1 MDKNKFDLGDAL
13 YGPSKNDL
21 GFDLGAEL
29 YGATPT
35 TEQPTDSNFFR
46 GFKNVLPQIKESFGG
61 AEVLAGKALGSKSLM
76 QAGAETMQAAQQQQ
90 VSKETDS
97 FTNALDKGIGTVI
110 TDWLPY
116 QLGSGLGNVLE
127 SLASAG
133 VGAVAGA
140 GVGSIPGV
148 AAGFLGK
155 SLLKKEI
162 KDQAL
167 KIIKEEGQEAGQ
179 KFIEQQAKK
188 QLRNIGA
195 EAGIISQA
203 GLHGAGETT
212 SRAVQEAGG
221 KPEDIDLG
229 RVAPAALV
237 HGVAEFF
244 GDKIA
249 LGAFKGLDAKS
260 TNNLIKDVAKAI
272 GGTSLKEAPVEVIQ
286 TAAERYGAKLSLSD
300 VDALKEYIDSAAA
313 AAGMSVGI
321 GGVGGTKTYLTRPT
335 PETKPTQTTN
345 ESETTTQQEQAQT
358 QAEAGQFVEPSAPV
372 FDENG
377 EAITTPAPIPAPT
390 PTPAAAET
398 PAEVTP
404 TTEAAPIPAPTPTP
418 AAAETPAEA
427 APEPAPPVSVLTPE
441 AEDLLATV
449 DIHGIPHTVTDYVK
463 QVAEENGIEVTP
475 SMTPNDVITQL
486 QTLKEQKTE
495 VKDESEQ
502 AGEPVSAPVG
512 VSAEA
517 PAQAGVTGT
526 AEGITGTQPSGV
538 AVSEGTAQQPAGGEG
553 KQSGA
558 LVGSLQEALGKL
570 ADLIKTQNAEDE
582 KERKEAGL
590 SGKPIKGGKPIFAF
604 SAPAATYL
612 NTPGYY
618 SDGTPAGN
626 ARQGIVQAA
635 YDRAFDAFDTI
646 NFDKVNEELKKLAEE
661 ANAKEPQRKQKYSAE
676 NPLEFMSEENL
687 AAKYMEQVGTKKM
700 ADAPKLREEHATNRE
715 TFVKELP
722 EHIQQAIQAQ
732 TNKVFK
738 DELISYIRRGR
749 VETITDAERNNRK
762 KAALAKAQR
771 EAGREQEKAI
781 AGVQQ
786 QVNEA
791 MTDEELE
798 AQRAAEEQTEK
809 VEQGR
814 KEVAGYTAAPRTG
827 QAKISPKVSEAIR
840 NLKGL
845 TAVLQAIAGDRAQN
859 SQTRVIAEALLRLIQ
874 SLKTTSN
881 LTPTQLGNL
890 KNKIKNTE
898 AEFNK
903 QKRQLDNLQQQQ
915 RELLKDGKKPTNR
928 ARLQQYEALER
939 EINTQRQE
947 VVFASTA
954 FDNAQETLA
963 SSSYIKSV
971 SDLTISFDPNIAE
984 DGEFRP
990 NTNEVVLKGNDKD
1003 GYTGTR
1009 PLDQVVLHEIMHY
1022 LTDHVID
1029 NTEAYIAS
1037 IDPKDRAATQ
1047 AAINRL
1053 RQNYNMAKTMF
1064 GEKYNIPTIKE
1075 FIAEIYTNAELQKD
1089 LARVRTENAT
1099 PFTRFKNLFSQIA
1112 FDIAA
1117 ALGFRSNK
1125 DISDTGASEAGI
1137 TLKEVLEDISSIIS
1151 LPTADIKGAEVSYST
1166 ATPTPTPTPTK
1177 KPKQAA
1183 AAGPNRTSGL
1193 DEHDDYLAP
1202 ASQGVIRKKTLYQL
1216 LREPTTWRTIATK
1229 FQNDRYEAKYLQ
1241 DVLDLAGKIY
1251 REGKDRINNFY
1262 DQITLSTSR
1271 ANNFYH
1277 EKVAPLHDNLN
1288 KSIEAFAEATG
1299 KTAEE
1304 SLAFFHSLMEALH
1317 EPERRQVKYLLSVDL
1332 EAPAAARRDA
1342 IVKELS
1348 TQKLSPAG
1356 AQKLRNEL
1364 NAIVKNKKNLDQAVM
1379 AKNPE
1384 LLDINNDKYNV
1395 IGLGGKDASGNTLTA
1410 QDVVNQRLAQYQN
1423 HAHKDLIDAVLKNVS
1438 AITDAAVE
1446 LDKYS
1451 NYWSDY
1457 TENYRNFYG
1466 FQHYAPFKGRGSFAE
1481 KHSEIEEI
1489 LDFEAAFGRSAEFRE
1504 AAVAFEGRMSVS
1516 DNPVLQSISD
1526 AIRAAMR
1533 AGRKGTTLAIKNA
1546 INQKLIKGYVEKPVA
1561 FEDRNKDTL
1570 KKLLSEN
1577 AILHYNENGT
1587 IEVIKIT
1594 DPKILNSIRRTYK
1607 DVNPL
1612 IEVANRVTSGLG
1624 KMHTRYNYN
1633 FPLLNFVR
1641 DILTNAW
1648 TIGAELGPV
1657 ESAKFI
1663 SEIVSKV
1670 ATRGAMHKGF
1680 NFARLYE
1687 QGGLKRLEALAKT
1700 DPTYRDMYEFVKEGG
1715 MVSYIQGL
1723 SLKSNF
1729 EELHK
1734 QIGRSGVMKT
1744 WDQANKFMD
1753 MYVNMFELVSRS
1765 AAYSTAKQNAMAK
1778 GKTEAEAITI
1788 AATYAKNLANFEQVG
1803 EYGKAMGALYMFF
1816 RPSATGA
1823 VRAIEAI
1830 SPAFDTRSMEA
1841 VIQGLPESIRND
1853 EAAKAKYIEE
1863 YQSRK
1868 KYSRVMAG
1876 TLLGL
1881 GMFGYFM
1888 AMSMAP
1894 DDDLGRNE
1902 VMNDSM
1908 DQWTRYLRI
1917 HSPFDKERV
1926 YQIPWGFGLGAIAA
1940 SGAQIASVLSGAQ
1953 NISGAASNIFTQ
1965 IALDSFVPIPF
1976 SRMNPADNFGA
1987 FALDSIAPS
1996 PIRPILELVINKNG
2010 LGHDIYNDANRRM
2023 GDAFTGGDNIPQI
2036 YKDAALFLVNST
2048 DGALDF
2054 SPNTMYFMSNSYAD
2068 GIGRLFEVGY
2078 GVTDFAEGRKAFN
2091 PKTDLPLLG
2100 SFFGTKSSVDAREFA
2115 NAEKTIKS
2123 YEQIINGFKADP
2135 VKEADYEA
2143 KYPLRG
2149 SLVDYYN
2156 HMVGSQLNRM
2166 RHEANVIRRDPNFS
2180 PKEKEELIKLNKL
2193 EQNLLK
2199 YEMLENFK
2207 AYDLD

>member
-1 MDKNKFDLGDAL
+1 MGKDSFDLGDTL
-13 YGPSKNDL
+13 YGPPKNNSE
-21 GFDLGAEL
+21 FDLGAEL
-29 YGATPT
+29 YGATPA
-35 TEQPTDSNFFR
+35 QPENSNFVR

-61 AEVLAGKALGSKSLM
+61 AEVLAGKALGMKGLM
-76 QAGAETMQAAQQQQ
+76 QSGAETMQAAQQQQ

-97 FTNALDKGIGTVI
+97 FTAALDKGIGTVI

-133 VGAVAGA
+133 AGAVAGA
-140 GVGSIPGV
+140 GVGSIPGA

-167 KIIKEEGQEAGQ
+167 KIIAKEGEEAGQ

-188 QLRNIGA
+188 QLRTLGA
-195 EAGIISQA
+195 EAGVAGQA
-203 GLHGAGETT
+203 VLHGAGETT
-212 SRAVQEAGG
+212 GRAVQEAGG
-221 KPEDIDLG
+221 KPEDIDLS
-229 RVAPAALV
+229 RVAPAAIV
-237 HGVAEFF
+237 HSVAEFF

-260 TNNLIKDVAKAI
+260 TNNLIMDVAKAI
-272 GGTSLKEAPVEVIQ
+272 GSTSLKEAPVETIQ
-286 TAAERYGAKLSLSD
+286 TAAERYGAKLSLTD
-300 VDALKEYIDSAAA
+300 VNALKEYIDSAAA
-313 AAGMSVGI
+313 AAGMSVGV
-321 GGVGGTKTYLTRPT
+321 GGVGGAKTYFTRPT
-335 PETKPTQTTN
+335 PETKPTQTTA
-345 ESETTTQQEQAQT
+345 ESETATQQEQAKA
-358 QAEAGQFVEPSAPV
+358 QAEEAQFVEPSAPV

-377 EAITTPAPIPAPT
+377 EAITTPAP
-390 PTPAAAET
+390 
-398 PAEVTP
+398 V
-404 TTEAAPIPAPTPTP
+404 
-418 AAAETPAEA
+418 AEA
-427 APEPAPPVSVLTPE
+427 APTTETTEPAAEAAPAGNITFTEDPNVGKGPQDPNLVSWTPG
-441 AEDLLATV
+441 ASLS
-449 DIHGIPHTVTDYVK
+449 
-463 QVAEENGIEVTP
+463 ENGNNVLVEGSGTSVVFDSPYKPGKLAIKTVYSNPERLSFSAESGKSKNIKTTIYHDYIE
-475 SMTPNDVITQL
+475 IEEL
-486 QTLKEQKTE
+486 QTGKRIVLEKNESAEARAPKEKLVREALGDKIVDAFLASDQNNFQENVLNTFEGKNLVPQITR
-495 VKDESEQ
+495 VFNAFQNRYFGDSNESGKS
-502 AGEPVSAPVG
+502 GEPVSEPSG
-512 VSAEA
+512 VSTEA

-526 AEGITGTQPSGV
+526 TEGTTGTQPGGV
-538 AVSEGTAQQPAGGEG
+538 AVSQGAPQQPTGRKG

-676 NPLEFMSEENL
+676 NPLEFMSEEDL
-687 AAKYMEQVGTKKM
+687 AAKYMEQAGTKKM

-814 KEVAGYTAAPRTG
+814 KEVAAYTAAPRMG
-827 QAKISPKVSEAIR
+827 QTKISPKVSEAIR
-840 NLKGL
+840 NLKGV
-845 TAVLQAIAGDRAQN
+845 TAVLEAIAGDRAQN
-859 SQTRVIAEALLRLIQ
+859 AHTRVIAEALL
-874 SLKTTSN
+874 K
-881 LTPTQLGNL
+881 LT
-890 KNKIKNTE
+890 KNFK
-898 AEFNK
+898 F
-903 QKRQLDNLQQQQ
+903 D
-915 RELLKDGKKPTNR
+915 
-928 ARLQQYEALER
+928 AR
-939 EINTQRQE
+939 IT
-947 VVFASTA
+947 
-954 FDNAQETLA
+954 
-963 SSSYIKSV
+963 
-971 SDLTISFDPNIAE
+971 FDPNITE

-990 NTNEVVLKGNDKD
+990 DTNDLIIKGSEAE

-1009 PLDQVVLHEIMHY
+1009 PLDQVVLHEVMHY

-1029 NTEAYIAS
+1029 NTQKYLAS
-1037 IDPKDRAATQ
+1037 LSPEDRPATQ

-1053 RQNYNMAKTMF
+1053 RQNYNVAKNMF
-1064 GEKYNIPTIKE
+1064 GTKYNIPTIKE
-1075 FIAEIYTNAELQKD
+1075 FIAEVYTNAELQKD
-1089 LARVRTENAT
+1089 LARARVEGAT
-1099 PFTRFKNLFSQIA
+1099 QYKQYKNMFSQIA
-1112 FDIAA
+1112 ANIAA

-1125 DISDTGASEAGI
+1125 DLSDTGASEAGI
-1137 TLKEVLEDISSIIS
+1137 TLKEVLEDINSIIS

-1166 ATPTPTPTPTK
+1166 ATPTPTPTK

-1193 DEHDDYLAP
+1193 DEHGDYLAP
-1202 ASQGVIRKKTLYQL
+1202 ASQGVIKKKTLFQL
-1216 LREPTTWRTIATK
+1216 LREPTTWRTVATK

-1251 REGKDRINNFY
+1251 REGNDLINNFY

-1277 EKVAPLHDNLN
+1277 EEVAPLHDNLN
-1288 KSIEAFAEATG
+1288 KSIEEFAKATG

-1317 EPERRQVKYLLSVDL
+1317 EPERRQVKYLLLVDL
-1332 EAPAAARRDA
+1332 EATASARRDA

-1348 TQKLSPAG
+1348 TQKLSPAS

-1364 NAIVKNKKNLDQAVM
+1364 NAIVKNPKNFDQAIL
-1379 AKNPE
+1379 AKHPE
-1384 LLDINNDKYNV
+1384 WFDISDNRYNV
-1395 IGLGGKDASGNTLTA
+1395 IGLGGEDASGNTLTA

-1423 HAHKDLIDAVLKNVS
+1423 HVHKNLIDEVLKNVS
-1438 AITDAAVE
+1438 AINEAAVK

-1457 TENYRNFYG
+1457 TDNYRNFYG
-1466 FQHYAPFKGRGSFAE
+1466 FKHYAPFKGRGSFAE
-1481 KHSEIEEI
+1481 KHSEIEQI
-1489 LDFEAAFGRSAEFRE
+1489 LDFEAAFGKSAEFRE

-1546 INQKLIKGYVEKPVA
+1546 INQGLIDGKISDPVP
-1561 FEDRNKDTL
+1561 FEDRNKDVL
-1570 KKLLSEN
+1570 KELLGKNS
-1577 AILHYNENGT
+1577 ILHYNEDGT
-1587 IEVIKIT
+1587 IQVLNIT

-1612 IEVANRVTSGLG
+1612 VEVANRVTSGLG

-1663 SEIVSKV
+1663 GAIVSKV

-1687 QGGLKRLEALAKT
+1687 QGGLTRLEALAKN
-1700 DPTYRDMYEFVKEGG
+1700 DPTYRDMYEFVQEGG

-1765 AAYSTAKQNAMAK
+1765 AAYSTAKQNALAK
-1778 GKTEAEAITI
+1778 GKTEAEAKTI

-1803 EYGKAMGALYMFF
+1803 EYGKNMGALYMFF

-1853 EAAKAKYIEE
+1853 EAAKAAYIEE

-1868 KYSRVMAG
+1868 KYSRIMAG

-1902 VMNDSM
+1902 VMNDNM
-1908 DQWTRYLRI
+1908 DQWSRYLRI
-1917 HSPFDKERV
+1917 HSPFDKEKV

-1953 NISGAASNIFTQ
+1953 TISGAASNIFTQ

-1976 SRMNPADNFGA
+1976 SRMNPMDNFGA
-1987 FALDSIAPS
+1987 FAIDSIAPS
-1996 PIRPILELVINKNG
+1996 PIRPIVELVINKNG

-2036 YKDAALFLVNST
+2036 YKDAAMFLVRTT
-2048 DGALDF
+2048 DGAVDF

-2078 GVTDFAEGRKAFN
+2078 GVTDFAEGRKEFN
-2091 PKTDLPLLG
+2091 PKTDLPLFG

-2115 NAEKTIKS
+2115 EAEKNIKK
-2123 YEQIINGFKADP
+2123 YEGIINGFKSNP
-2135 VKEADYEA
+2135 VDEANYDA
-2143 KYPLRG
+2143 KYPLRK

-2156 HMVGSQLNRM
+2156 HTSGAQLNPL
-2166 RHEANVIRRDPNFS
+2166 RHEANVIRRDPNLT
-2180 PKEKEELIKLNKL
+2180 PKEKEELLKVNKI

-2199 YEMLENFK
+2199 YEMLQNFK
-2207 AYDLD
+2207 AYDVD

>member
-1 MDKNKFDLGDAL
+1 
-13 YGPSKNDL
+13 
-21 GFDLGAEL
+21 
-29 YGATPT
+29 
-35 TEQPTDSNFFR
+35 
-46 GFKNVLPQIKESFGG
+46 
-61 AEVLAGKALGSKSLM
+61 
-76 QAGAETMQAAQQQQ
+76 
-90 VSKETDS
+90 
-97 FTNALDKGIGTVI
+97 
-110 TDWLPY
+110 
-116 QLGSGLGNVLE
+116 
-127 SLASAG
+127 
-133 VGAVAGA
+133 
-140 GVGSIPGV
+140 
-148 AAGFLGK
+148 
-155 SLLKKEI
+155 
-162 KDQAL
+162 
-167 KIIKEEGQEAGQ
+167 
-179 KFIEQQAKK
+179 
-188 QLRNIGA
+188 
-195 EAGIISQA
+195 
-203 GLHGAGETT
+203 
-212 SRAVQEAGG
+212 
-221 KPEDIDLG
+221 
-229 RVAPAALV
+229 
-237 HGVAEFF
+237 
-244 GDKIA
+244 
-249 LGAFKGLDAKS
+249 
-260 TNNLIKDVAKAI
+260 
-272 GGTSLKEAPVEVIQ
+272 
-286 TAAERYGAKLSLSD
+286 
-300 VDALKEYIDSAAA
+300 
-313 AAGMSVGI
+313 
-321 GGVGGTKTYLTRPT
+321 
-335 PETKPTQTTN
+335 
-345 ESETTTQQEQAQT
+345 
-358 QAEAGQFVEPSAPV
+358 
-372 FDENG
+372 
-377 EAITTPAPIPAPT
+377 
-390 PTPAAAET
+390 
-398 PAEVTP
+398 
-404 TTEAAPIPAPTPTP
+404 
-418 AAAETPAEA
+418 
-427 APEPAPPVSVLTPE
+427 
-441 AEDLLATV
+441 
-449 DIHGIPHTVTDYVK
+449 
-463 QVAEENGIEVTP
+463 
-475 SMTPNDVITQL
+475 
-486 QTLKEQKTE
+486 
-495 VKDESEQ
+495 
-502 AGEPVSAPVG
+502 
-512 VSAEA
+512 
-517 PAQAGVTGT
+517 
-526 AEGITGTQPSGV
+526 
-538 AVSEGTAQQPAGGEG
+538 
-553 KQSGA
+553 
-558 LVGSLQEALGKL
+558 
-570 ADLIKTQNAEDE
+570 
-582 KERKEAGL
+582 
-590 SGKPIKGGKPIFAF
+590 
-604 SAPAATYL
+604 
-612 NTPGYY
+612 
-618 SDGTPAGN
+618 
-626 ARQGIVQAA
+626 
-635 YDRAFDAFDTI
+635 
-646 NFDKVNEELKKLAEE
+646 
-661 ANAKEPQRKQKYSAE
+661 
-676 NPLEFMSEENL
+676 
-687 AAKYMEQVGTKKM
+687 
-700 ADAPKLREEHATNRE
+700 
-715 TFVKELP
+715 
-722 EHIQQAIQAQ
+722 
-732 TNKVFK
+732 
-738 DELISYIRRGR
+738 
-749 VETITDAERNNRK
+749 
-762 KAALAKAQR
+762 
-771 EAGREQEKAI
+771 
-781 AGVQQ
+781 
-786 QVNEA
+786 
-791 MTDEELE
+791 
-798 AQRAAEEQTEK
+798 
-809 VEQGR
+809 
-814 KEVAGYTAAPRTG
+814 
-827 QAKISPKVSEAIR
+827 
-840 NLKGL
+840 
-845 TAVLQAIAGDRAQN
+845 
-859 SQTRVIAEALLRLIQ
+859 
-874 SLKTTSN
+874 
-881 LTPTQLGNL
+881 
-890 KNKIKNTE
+890 
-898 AEFNK
+898 
-903 QKRQLDNLQQQQ
+903 
-915 RELLKDGKKPTNR
+915 
-928 ARLQQYEALER
+928 
-939 EINTQRQE
+939 
-947 VVFASTA
+947 
-954 FDNAQETLA
+954 
-963 SSSYIKSV
+963 
-971 SDLTISFDPNIAE
+971 
-984 DGEFRP
+984 
-990 NTNEVVLKGNDKD
+990 
-1003 GYTGTR
+1003 
-1009 PLDQVVLHEIMHY
+1009 
-1022 LTDHVID
+1022 
-1029 NTEAYIAS
+1029 
-1037 IDPKDRAATQ
+1037 
-1047 AAINRL
+1047 
-1053 RQNYNMAKTMF
+1053 
-1064 GEKYNIPTIKE
+1064 
-1075 FIAEIYTNAELQKD
+1075 
-1089 LARVRTENAT
+1089 
-1099 PFTRFKNLFSQIA
+1099 
-1112 FDIAA
+1112 
-1117 ALGFRSNK
+1117 LGFRSNK
-1125 DISDTGASEAGI
+1125 DIEGTTGASEAGI
-1137 TLKEVLEDISSIIS
+1137 TLKEVLEDINSIIS

-1166 ATPTPTPTPTK
+1166 ATPT

-1202 ASQGVIRKKTLYQL
+1202 ASQGVIRKKTLFQL
-1216 LREPTTWRTIATK
+1216 LREPTTWRTVATK

-1241 DVLDLAGKIY
+1241 DVLDLAGKIH
-1251 REGKDRINNFY
+1251 REGKDLINNFY

-1277 EKVAPLHDNLN
+1277 EEIAPLHDNLN
-1288 KSIEAFAEATG
+1288 RSVEAFADATG

-1348 TQKLSPAG
+1348 TQKLSPAS

-1423 HAHKDLIDAVLKNVS
+1423 HANKNLIDGVLKNVK
-1438 AITDAAVE
+1438 AINEAAVK

-1466 FQHYAPFKGRGSFAE
+1466 FNHYAPFKGRGSFAE
-1481 KHSEIEEI
+1481 KHSDIDEI
-1489 LDFEAAFGRSAEFRE
+1489 LDFEGAHGRSAEFRD

-1516 DNPVLQSISD
+1516 DNPVLQSVSD
-1526 AIRAAMR
+1526 AIRATMR

-1577 AILHYNENGT
+1577 AILHYNEDGT
-1587 IEVIKIT
+1587 IEVLKIT

-1612 IEVANRVTSGLG
+1612 IDVANRVTSGLG

-1663 SEIVSKV
+1663 SAIVSKV

-1687 QGGLKRLEALAKT
+1687 QGGLKRLEALAKN
-1700 DPTYRDMYEFVKEGG
+1700 DPTYRDMYEFVQEGG

-1765 AAYSTAKQNAMAK
+1765 AAYSIAKENAMAK

-1803 EYGKAMGALYMFF
+1803 EYGKSMGALYMFF

-1830 SPAFDTRSMEA
+1830 SPAFDTRSMDA

-1853 EAAKAKYIEE
+1853 EAAKTAYIEE
-1863 YQSRK
+1863 YQTRK
-1868 KYSRVMAG
+1868 KYSRIMAG

-1902 VMNDSM
+1902 VMNDNM

-1917 HSPFDKERV
+1917 HSPFDKDRV

-1953 NISGAASNIFTQ
+1953 TISGAASNIFTQ

-2078 GVTDFAEGRKAFN
+2078 GVTNFAEGRKAFN

-2135 VKEADYEA
+2135 IKEAEYEV

-2156 HMVGSQLNRM
+2156 HTVGAQLNPL
-2166 RHEANVIRRDPNFS
+2166 RHEANVIRRDPNLT
-2180 PKEKEELIKLNKL
+2180 PKEKEELIKLNKI

-2207 AYDLD
+2207 AYDLN

>member
-133 VGAVAGA
+133 AGAVAGA
-140 GVGSIPGV
+140 GVGSIPGA

-335 PETKPTQTTN
+335 TETKPTQTTN

-377 EAITTPAPIPAPT
+377 EAITTPAP
-390 PTPAAAET
+390 AE
-398 PAEVTP
+398 AVP
-404 TTEAAPIPAPTPTP
+404 TTETTEPA
-418 AAAETPAEA
+418 AEA
-427 APEPAPPVSVLTPE
+427 APVETEAKNEPGQPE
-441 AEDLLATV
+441 
-449 DIHGIPHTVTDYVK
+449 
-463 QVAEENGIEVTP
+463 
-475 SMTPNDVITQL
+475 QL
-486 QTLKEQKTE
+486 G
-495 VKDESEQ
+495 ESI
-502 AGEPVSAPVG
+502 SAPVG
-512 VSAEA
+512 ISAEA
-517 PAQAGVTGT
+517 PVQTGVTGA
-526 AEGITGTQPSGV
+526 AEGATETQPSGV
-538 AVSEGTAQQPAGGEG
+538 AVSEGAAQQLTGGEG
-553 KQSGA
+553 KKPSA
-558 LVGSLQEALGKL
+558 LETAFAEALDKL
-570 ADLIKTQNAEDE
+570 TDFISGVNASYERAGGNKTSPTI
-582 KERKEAGL
+582 L
-590 SGKPIKGGKPIFAF
+590 F
-604 SAPAATYL
+604 SAPAAEYL
-612 NTPGYY
+612 NTPGHFAIG
-618 SDGTPAGN
+618 DPRRGLMGEAAGTAEKG
-626 ARQGIVQAA
+626 AIQAA
-635 YDRAFDAFDTI
+635 YDRAFDSWDTI
-646 NFDKVNEELKKLAEE
+646 NFTAANKELKRLADE
-661 ANAKEPQRKQKYSAE
+661 ANAKEPNRKTKYSQD
-676 NPLEFMSEENL
+676 NPLEFLPLEVAEGAKDENDSLVKLYARHINTKEMEEAPEKRKL
-687 AAKYMEQVGTKKM
+687 AA
-700 ADAPKLREEHATNRE
+700 ANRE
-715 TFVKELP
+715 TFVSELP
-722 EHIQQAIQAQ
+722 NFAQDGIKTQ

-738 DELISYIRRGR
+738 DLVKAYIYSGS
-749 VETITDAERNNRK
+749 EATTTGAERENRQAAALK
-762 KAALAKAQR
+762 KAAER
-771 EAGREQEKAI
+771 KAI
-781 AGVQQ
+781 SDVQQ

-791 MTDEELE
+791 MVDEDLE
-798 AQRAAEEQTEK
+798 AQRAAEAQQEQ
-809 VEQGR
+809 VDQGR
-814 KEVAGYTAAPRTG
+814 KESTSNAAANALLQRAS

-840 NLKGL
+840 NLKGV
-845 TAVLQAIAGDRAQN
+845 ASVLEAIAGDRAQN
-859 SQTRVIAEALLRLIQ
+859 AQTRVIAEALL
-874 SLKTTSN
+874 K
-881 LTPTQLGNL
+881 LT
-890 KNKIKNTE
+890 KNFK
-898 AEFNK
+898 F
-903 QKRQLDNLQQQQ
+903 D
-915 RELLKDGKKPTNR
+915 
-928 ARLQQYEALER
+928 ARV
-939 EINTQRQE
+939 T
-947 VVFASTA
+947 
-954 FDNAQETLA
+954 
-963 SSSYIKSV
+963 
-971 SDLTISFDPNIAE
+971 FDPNIAE

-990 NTNEVVLKGNDKD
+990 DTNDIILKGTEVE

-1009 PLDQVVLHEIMHY
+1009 PLDQVVLHEVMHY

-1029 NTEAYIAS
+1029 NTQAYLAS
-1037 IDPKDRAATQ
+1037 LSPEDRPATQ

-1053 RQNYNMAKTMF
+1053 RQNYNVAKNMF
-1064 GEKYNIPTIKE
+1064 GTKYNIPTIKE
-1075 FIAEIYTNAELQKD
+1075 FIAEVYTNAELQKD
-1089 LARVRTENAT
+1089 LARARVEGAT
-1099 PFTRFKNLFSQIA
+1099 QYKQYKNMFSQIA
-1112 FDIAA
+1112 ANIAA

-1125 DISDTGASEAGI
+1125 DIEGTTGASEAGI
-1137 TLKEVLEDISSIIS
+1137 TLKEVLEDINSIIS

-1216 LREPTTWRTIATK
+1216 LREPTTWRTVATK

-1251 REGKDRINNFY
+1251 REGKDQINNFY

-1410 QDVVNQRLAQYQN
+1410 QDVAKKRKDEYES
-1423 HAHKDLIDAVLKNVS
+1423 HDHKDLIDAVLKNVS

-1481 KHSEIEEI
+1481 KHSEIDEI
-1489 LDFEAAFGRSAEFRE
+1489 LDFEGAHGRSAEFRD

-1663 SEIVSKV
+1663 SSIVSKV

-1863 YQSRK
+1863 YQLQK

-1917 HSPFDKERV
+1917 HSPFDKDRV

-2068 GIGRLFEVGY
+2068 GIGRLFEIGY
-2078 GVTDFAEGRKAFN
+2078 GVTDYAADRKSFN

-2100 SFFGTKSSVDAREFA
+2100 SFFGTKSSVDARQFA
-2115 NAEKTIKS
+2115 EAEKTIKS
-2123 YEQIINGFKADP
+2123 YEQIMNGFKADP